1 MQVGT
6 RGKYLRW
13 TGGDNRVASDAG
25 SPGVKSN
32 VSSEWIEY
40 SNARSPSYCCS
51 CTMEL
56 RRRRES
62 GEREERGVVMSDEV
76 EEGDG
81 LGKEEFKKG
90 RAGEKSKCK
99 S

>member
-40 SNARSPSYCCS
+40 SNTRSPSYCCLCS
-51 CTMEL
+51 LEL

-62 GEREERGVVMSDEV
+62 GEREVTGVVMSEEV
-76 EEGDG
+76 EERRWF
-81 LGKEEFKKG
+81 GKEEFKKG
-90 RAGEKSKCK
+90 RTGEKGDCK

>member
-13 TGGDNRVASDAG
+13 TGGDNRLVSDAG

-40 SNARSPSYCCS
+40 SNARSPSYCIITLESRSGKREKEGECS
-51 CTMEL
+51 NV
-56 RRRRES
+56 RRR
-62 GEREERGVVMSDEV
+62 GKGKWMMDTGLK
-76 EEGDG
+76 EGKKEFEK
-81 LGKEEFKKG
+81 GK
-90 RAGEKSKCK
+90 AG
-99 S
+99 